1 MRESGFDVVTGA
13 FGYIGK
19 YITRRLL
26 ASARRVVTLTGH
38 PRRANPFGPAVVAR
52 PFEFSRPAVL
62 VESLAGAD
70 TLHNTYWVRFS
81 RAGTSF
87 DQAVENSRTLMAAAR
102 EAGVRR
108 VVHISI
114 TNPSRTSPLP
124 YFRGKAFVEEFVG
137 DAGISH
143 AILRPTVV
151 FGDEDVLINN
161 IAWLLRRFPV
171 FVVPGSGEYRLQP
184 VFVDDLAQ
192 LAVEAAANDENAV
205 VDAVGPDV
213 FTFDELVRLIGAHV
227 GSRARIVHAPASI
240 ALFAARL
247 IGCVVRDVVLT
258 RDEYAGLSANLLVS
272 DSQPTCPTRLTDWL
286 AEYADRVGH
295 HYASELHRHFR

>member
-26 ASARRVVTLTGH
+26 ASGRRVVTLTGH

-52 PFEFSRPAVL
+52 PFDFGRPAAL

-70 TLHNTYWVRFS
+70 TLYNTYWVRFS
-81 RAGTSF
+81 HAGTSF

-124 YFRGKAFVEEFVG
+124 YFRGKALVEEFVG
-137 DAGISH
+137 DAGTSH

-171 FVVPGSGEYRLQP
+171 FVGAGYRRVPLYSRCSWMIWRSSPSTTGG
-184 VFVDDLAQ
+184 
-192 LAVEAAANDENAV
+192 NDENEV

-213 FTFDELVRLIGAHV
+213 FTFDGA
-227 GSRARIVHAPASI
+227 RAI
-240 ALFAARL
+240 
-247 IGCVVRDVVLT
+247 
-258 RDEYAGLSANLLVS
+258 
-272 DSQPTCPTRLTDWL
+272 
-286 AEYADRVGH
+286 
-295 HYASELHRHFR
+295 